1 MGLFSKRLVPFQVTI
16 CGIGELG
23 LHCEAGVTHVL
34 SLLDPGSPEPEAFGI
49 FDPHRRL
56 ELRFHD
62 VIDADPG
69 CVPPERPDVEQL
81 LSFGRDLANA
91 KGAHILVH
99 CHAGVS
105 RSTAAATLILVQA
118 RPDRPAEEAQSA
130 HSRARRRAPRSARR
144 NRRGGARA
152 LPPCPRAR
160 ALDDR
165 ADDRWRARPRG
176 GRSRQGLSPRLVCS
190 LITPPLAKRGRAR
203 PCRWRRVSTA
213 QAASDP
219 YAIGPGGNDHDTKGQ
234 YQDVVLE
241 RDTALHRDEA
251 S

>member
-118 RPDRPAEEAQSA
+118 RPDRPAEEALQTVV
-130 HSRARRRAPRSARR
+130 RRRPRAWPNLRILELGDALLG
-144 NRRGGARA
+144 RRGEIVVAARA
-152 LPPCPRAR
+152 HY
-160 ALDDR
+160 
-165 ADDRWRARPRG
+165 
-176 GRSRQGLSPRLVCS
+176 
-190 LITPPLAKRGRAR
+190 
-203 PCRWRRVSTA
+203 RR
-213 QAASDP
+213 
-219 YAIGPGGNDHDTKGQ
+219 
-234 YQDVVLE
+234 VLE
-241 RDTALHRDEA
+241 REPWMIEQMIDGGRGREVAAAGRA
-251 S
+251 